1 MDVFVEQII
10 KRKAGVTDYLV
21 ILGIVLLGVVLIL
34 ASVLFLQQFAVIVLV
49 GVIYGAYYLITA
61 RNLEFEYS
69 CTNDDFTV
77 DKIINRRKRKRIA
90 SFDLRSV
97 EEMGKYDAAKLE
109 HRSFDKRVNVG
120 VDDAGTDAWY
130 FAVRVKDLGNTLL
143 IFNPS
148 DRVLDAIKP
157 FLPRQVAIDAFRRH

>member
-1 MDVFVEQII
+1 MDVFVEQIV
-10 KRKAGVTDYLV
+10 KRKAGMTDYLV
-21 ILGIVLLGVVLIL
+21 IAGIVLLGVVLIL
-34 ASVLFLQQFAVIVLV
+34 ASMIFLQQFAVIVLA
-49 GVIYGAYYLITA
+49 GVIYGAYYLITS

-90 SFDLRSV
+90 SFDLHSV

-120 VDDAGTDAWY
+120 ADDVGTDAWY
-130 FAVRVKDLGNTLL
+130 FTVRVKDLGNTLL
-143 IFNPS
+143 IFNP
-148 DRVLDAIKP
+148 DERVLAAVKP